1 MFGLLLSGIGLFMLG
16 FMNSETSITYLLTAI
31 LIYSFGSGIFMPA
44 NSASIFSVG
53 NGKGQGVIAAL
64 VNLSRN
70 SGNVSGIAISTAI
83 VSGLMLINGFT
94 ADVGSVLNSSVGSPL
109 LNSFILGMRYVF
121 YSMAV
126 IQFIAA
132 ILQLLLPRKN
142 VSIILE

>member
-1 MFGLLLSGIGLFMLG
+1 
-16 FMNSETSITYLLTAI
+16 
-31 LIYSFGSGIFMPA
+31 
-44 NSASIFSVG
+44 
-53 NGKGQGVIAAL
+53 
-64 VNLSRN
+64 LSRN